1 MGLQPADLQQQLEQY
16 NAAAAAATAAAG
28 SDPFGKQYF
37 PTTLDPAGHF
47 WIGQITPVV
56 HYCMGGLEINDNA
69 QVGVMWR
76 VSFWGWWHCAGD
88 WLVCNCCS
96 SVPHEKWVAAAYAS
110 KA

>member
-16 NAAAAAATAAAG
+16 NAAAAAAATG

-56 HYCMGGLEINDNA
+56 HYCMGGLEINDSA
-69 QVGVMWR
+69 QVCVIWR
-76 VSFWGWWHCAGD
+76 VICP
-88 WLVCNCCS
+88 LI
-96 SVPHEKWVAAAYAS
+96 
-110 KA
+110 